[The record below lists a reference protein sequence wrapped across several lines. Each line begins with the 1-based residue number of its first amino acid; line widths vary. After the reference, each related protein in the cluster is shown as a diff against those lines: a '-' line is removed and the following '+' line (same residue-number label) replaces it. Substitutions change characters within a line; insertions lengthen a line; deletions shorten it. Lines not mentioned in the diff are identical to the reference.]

1 LDDPVDWVP
10 PPLTIEVAVSM
21 NDPVIRRLNQ
31 AEEQGDRKEQPKAVQ
46 PLPDLWLYPSS
57 QAAQMMHRSPNSRQE
72 RTATFARTFVSNR
85 GCAYFDLIFAASSAR
100 FFCHASYS
108 GVPRRGGTSF
118 GIPPSHV
125 GTLSATTPLTAG
137 LGSVAQAGSIMQV
150 MATSAGLVALNFMTA
165 ITRPNH
171 A

>member
-1 LDDPVDWVP
+1 MLRYATSA
-10 PPLTIEVAVSM
+10 LSRHFGYYCRHRGGRSLGVS
-21 NDPVIRRLNQ
+21 PIRAANL
-31 AEEQGDRKEQPKAVQ
+31 EFTLETDR
-46 PLPDLWLYPSS
+46 D
-57 QAAQMMHRSPNSRQE
+57 RCTN
-72 RTATFARTFVSNR
+72 FVGNR
-85 GCAYFDLIFAASSAR
+85 GCAYFDLIVAASSAR

-137 LGSVAQAGSIMQV
+137 LGSVAQAGSIMQA
-150 MATSAGLVALNFMTA
+150 MAASAGLVALNFMTA